1 MSSFFD
7 VRVPG
12 ADNVEQSD
20 GKGLWERVTEL
31 VMCKNVGISAFWFG
45 SIFVILFSSSFSRD
59 IEFRQVSSDV
69 FHQYIVYRKD
79 KLMLS

>member
-12 ADNVEQSD
+12 ADNVEKSD
-20 GKGLWERVTEL
+20 GKGLWERVAEL
-31 VMCKNVGISAFWFG
+31 VMWKNVGISAFWFG
-45 SIFVILFSSSFSRD
+45 SISVILFSSSFSRD
-59 IEFRQVSSDV
+59 IEFRQVTSDV